1 MPCNHPMTQEP
12 KTAKTLMPYE
22 QLRRS
27 FYESRQNMSRMQG
40 PITDQMIQRL
50 QESRKYADS
59 PISAEQ
65 RA

>member
-1 MPCNHPMTQEP
+1 MPQEP
-12 KTAKTLMPYE
+12 KPAKTLMPYE
-22 QLRRS
+22 ELRRS

-50 QESRKYADS
+50 QESRKYARS
-59 PISAEQ
+59 PISAAQ